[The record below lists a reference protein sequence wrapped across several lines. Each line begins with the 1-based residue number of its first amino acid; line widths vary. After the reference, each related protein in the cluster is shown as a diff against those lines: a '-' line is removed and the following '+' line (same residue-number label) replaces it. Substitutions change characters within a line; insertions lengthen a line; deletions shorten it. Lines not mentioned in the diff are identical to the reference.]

1 MKKSPYTNHECKGIF
16 YFPLR
21 ERGDSFFSTFFV
33 VSKII
38 LNFATEQYKNTLS
51 DDYCAKNKD
60 YPNGALRR
68 FDAGNDTRR

>member
-1 MKKSPYTNHECKGIF
+1 VDCERDIVEKGAKV
-16 YFPLR
+16 
-21 ERGDSFFSTFFV
+21 FSVLFFV